1 MTWFKV
7 DDSFYRSRKVRKLG
21 RDRVPA
27 VGLWTL
33 CGDWS
38 ADNLTDGF
46 VPWEI
51 VEDWDEDREWSK
63 RLVAVGLW
71 AEVVVD
77 GEDGVSF
84 HDWGDWQPTSDQV
97 KQRRKADADRRAR
110 WRETQRAR
118 GDRGQSDP
126 NASQCDADRDSRSDA
141 TVHNLRDATGDGAEQ
156 DLFGGSLDESRR
168 DAAVSSRDDSRQESA
183 LPDPARPDPARPS
196 LGSDPKKR
204 RKEPAR
210 PLPETWK
217 PNGNHTAQA
226 SELGLDLDQEVRQ
239 FRNHAEMNDRRM
251 ARWDACFRQW
261 LELAHSRYGRGN
273 QPQRSTNAA
282 SVSDLKKHFPRGGV
296 A

>member
-1 MTWFKV
+1 MPWFKV
-7 DDSFYRSRKVRKLG
+7 DDSFWRSRKVRKLG

-51 VEDWDEDREWSK
+51 VEDWDEDRTWSK
-63 RLVAVGLW
+63 VLVASGLW
-71 AEVVVD
+71 TEVVVD

-110 WRETQRAR
+110 WREAQRAR
-118 GDRGQSDP
+118 GDKGPGDP
-126 NASQCDADRDSRSDA
+126 GASQCDADRDSHSDA
-141 TVHNLRDATGDGAEQ
+141 TVHNLRDVSRDSADQ
-156 DLFGGSLDESRR
+156 DLFGGSLGASRR
-168 DAAVSSRDDSRQESA
+168 DADVSSRGESRQGSA

-196 LGSDPKKR
+196 LEGEKPRR
-204 RKEPAR
+204 RKRPAITLPDTWR
-210 PLPETWK
+210 P
-217 PNGNHTAQA
+217 NDNHIAQA
-226 SELGLDLDQEVRQ
+226 SRLGLDLDRQVRS
-239 FRNHAEMNDRRM
+239 FRNHAEANDRRQ
-251 ARWDACFRQW
+251 AVWDAAFRQW
-261 LELAHSRYGRGN
+261 LDHAVEYGRGG
-273 QPQRSTNAA
+273 QRASGAD
-282 SVSDLKKHFPRGGV
+282 SVSDLKRHFPGGHP